1 MDTSEKKKLEFT
13 QITLDDLQKI
23 YKYTSKYGEG
33 SCQHSPVSM
42 WSLSEKYGDEYCIED
57 DVLYILRKNLCGDE
71 YRVYLAPMGEGD
83 KKEQFKRIMADAA
96 AFGEKVKFIS
106 LTENCKNALEEIFPG
121 EFVIE
126 ENIDLAEYMFT
137 TKRMSTFSGNSLRK
151 RRSEANTFW
160 NIYGDRAQ
168 IKLITPD
175 DFPEIL
181 QFEKKWIESKADK
194 SYLYALRRESRMIDK
209 QLQHFDELGLSG
221 IVLRIDGVVQGF
233 GYGGKLSDTFYD
245 AIIEKGNREIPHIYK
260 VLRQE
265 SVKQCAME
273 CEYVNME
280 EDVGIEGLRAL
291 KNSYKPEYL
300 LHKFIA
306 SYK

>member
-1 MDTSEKKKLEFT
+1 MNNSENNKLEFK

-23 YKYTSKYGEG
+23 YKYTSRFGEG

-57 DVLYILRKNLCGDE
+57 DVLYVLRRNLCGDE

-83 KKEQFKRIMADAA
+83 IKEHFKRIMTDAA
-96 AFGEKVKFIS
+96 SYGEKVKFIS
-106 LTENCKNALEEIFPG
+106 LTEKCKDALIEAFPA
-121 EFVIE
+121 EFTIE

-160 NIYGDRAQ
+160 NIYGDRAH
-168 IKLITPD
+168 IKHITPE

-181 QFEKKWIESKADK
+181 KFEKKWIESKADK

-260 VLRQE
+260 VLRLE
-265 SVKQCAME
+265 SVKQCAMD